1 MMGAPELMGMITFE
15 CPNCRQP
22 IDALEGRPTVT
33 CESCGD
39 IAPVPA
45 ASEVV
50 TLTLAELQALRD
62 RRPEFGVG
70 PEAAGHP

>member
-1 MMGAPELMGMITFE
+1 MITFE

-33 CESCGD
+33 CEFCGE

-45 ASEVV
+45 ASEVS
-50 TLTLAELQALRD
+50 TLTLAGC
-62 RRPEFGVG
+62 RRCATARP
-70 PEAAGHP
+70 

>member
-1 MMGAPELMGMITFE
+1 MITFE

-22 IDALEGRPTVT
+22 IDALEGRVTVT

-39 IAPVPA
+39 IATVPL
-45 ASEVV
+45 ASEVD

-62 RRPEFGVG
+62 RRGPEFGITAR
-70 PEAAGHP
+70 PETPPSPAG